1 MKFAAFTYRGAD
13 LVGVVDAAGLN
24 VSPAEGVRDMVE
36 LIERFE
42 QLKSGLASPGQ
53 SIPLAN
59 VRLRAPIAVPRR
71 NIFCVGKNYR
81 EHAKEFSRSGFEAGA
96 VKGAEIDE
104 YAAVFSKGP
113 NTVVGPHDEV
123 QLHSSVTSS
132 VDYEAEL
139 AVVIGVGGKDI
150 PASRAYSHVFGY
162 TIVNDVT
169 ARDRQKN
176 HKQWFLGKT
185 LDGFCPM
192 GPWITTSDELDPEDL
207 EVSCWVNGERRQ
219 HANTSDLI
227 FNIPDLISTIS
238 AGLTLVPG
246 DIIAT
251 GTPAGV
257 GIGFSPPKFL
267 KHGDVVAIEISKIG
281 KIENRFV

>member
-1 MKFAAFTYRGAD
+1 MKFAAYTHRGVD
-13 LVGVVDAAGLN
+13 RIGVVDADESHIRP
-24 VSPAEGVRDMVE
+24 VDDVTDMVD
-36 LIERFE
+36 LIERFDR
-42 QLKSGLASPGQ
+42 LKSGLASAGSSMPIADVQ
-53 SIPLAN
+53 
-59 VRLRAPIAVPRR
+59 LRAPIAVPRR

-104 YAAVFSKGP
+104 YPAVFSKGP
-113 NTVVGPHDEV
+113 NTVIGPHDDV
-123 QLHSSVTSS
+123 QLHANVTSS

-150 PASRAYSHVFGY
+150 PADHAYRHVFGY

-176 HKQWFLGKT
+176 HKQWYLGKT

-192 GPWITTSDELDPEDL
+192 GPWITTSDELNPEDL
-207 EVSCWVNGERRQ
+207 EVSCRVNGERRQ
-219 HANTSDLI
+219 HANTRDLI
-227 FNIPDLISTIS
+227 FNIPHLISTIS
-238 AGLTLVPG
+238 AGLALVPG

-267 KHGDVVAIEISKIG
+267 RHGDVVEIEISKLG

>member
-1 MKFAAFTYRGAD
+1 MKFAAFSYQGAD

-36 LIERFE
+36 LIERFVE
-42 QLKSGLASPGQ
+42 LKPGLASPGR
-53 SIPLAN
+53 SIPLAD
-59 VRLRAPIAVPRR
+59 VRQRAPIAVPRR

-113 NTVVGPHDEV
+113 NTVAGPHDEV

-139 AVVIGVGGKDI
+139 AVVIGVGGRDI

-192 GPWITTSDELDPEDL
+192 GPWIATSDELDPEDL

>member
-1 MKFAAFTYRGAD
+1 MKFAAFTYQGAD

-36 LIERFE
+36 LIERFD
-42 QLKSGLASPGQ
+42 QLKPRLASPGQ

-96 VKGAEIDE
+96 VKGVEIDE
-104 YAAVFSKGP
+104 YPAVFSKGP
-113 NTVVGPHDEV
+113 NTVVGPRDEV

-192 GPWITTSDELDPEDL
+192 GPWITTSDELDPENL

>member
-1 MKFAAFTYRGAD
+1 MKFAAFTYQGAD

-36 LIERFE
+36 LIERFD
-42 QLKSGLASPGQ
+42 QLKPRLASPGQ

-104 YAAVFSKGP
+104 YPAVFSKGP
-113 NTVVGPHDEV
+113 NTVVGPRDEV

-139 AVVIGVGGKDI
+139 AVVIGVGGRDI

-176 HKQWFLGKT
+176 HKQWYLGKT

-192 GPWITTSDELDPEDL
+192 GPWITTSDELDAEDL

-281 KIENRFV
+281 KIENKFV